1 MTATATL
8 ELALTEP
15 INIADLIADNLI
27 AEQDRSDA

>member
-15 INIADLIADNLI
+15 INIADLIA
-27 AEQDRSDA
+27 EQDRSDA